1 MYQLKLSGYY
11 WAVVVAVGGYIGR
24 YDWEARAMG
33 RGLHVTPDTPLR
45 WSKALMLTAVNLS
58 YNIFSN
64 LASGWGLRGVVP
76 TGAGLNE
83 LVVERYRALSI

>member
-1 MYQLKLSGYY
+1 MYQSKLSGYY

-45 WSKALMLTAVNLS
+45 WPKRTNVDSCQSILEYILES
-58 YNIFSN
+58 CI
-64 LASGWGLRGVVP
+64 GL
-76 TGAGLNE
+76 GA
-83 LVVERYRALSI
+83 

>member
-1 MYQLKLSGYY
+1 MMTHAYQLKLSGYY

-45 WSKALMLTAVNLS
+45 WSKALMLTAVN
-58 YNIFSN
+58 IFSN
-64 LASGWGLRGVVP
+64 LASGLGFRGVVP
-76 TGAGLNE
+76 IGVGLNE
-83 LVVERYRALSI
+83 LVVER